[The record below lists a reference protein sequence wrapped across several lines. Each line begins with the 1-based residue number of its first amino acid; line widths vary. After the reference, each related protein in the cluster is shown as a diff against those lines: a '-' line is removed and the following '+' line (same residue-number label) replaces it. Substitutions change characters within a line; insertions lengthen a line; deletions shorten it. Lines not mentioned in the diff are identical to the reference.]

1 MRGKSVHYWAN
12 LELDEWQLRQKG
24 QKCQLGVILRRIA
37 CCDSGPWSICQP
49 SDSDAFKSLGGN
61 AERFYASLDH
71 IRQDA
76 SSAVEYFGQY
86 SRNTK
91 VKLSNFSDQRL
102 QMSTSRSLLRSF
114 LGGGCIWLTNGD
126 KTTCFLKAGVSIST
140 FSPQTDTGRSPTSWS
155 MTRGHEKFQEWAILL
170 LTFSKQWWWSKKLKM
185 VIMTMK
191 ATHRLPASSTVSWY
205 FTHLETKYFTYIE
218 TKYSFHLK
226 QNISL

>member
-1 MRGKSVHYWAN
+1 MRGVHYWAN

-37 CCDSGPWSICQP
+37 CCDSGPWSICRQILTP
-49 SDSDAFKSLGGN
+49 SNPWGCN
-61 AERFYASLDH
+61 AERFYASLDR

-91 VKLSNFSDQRL
+91 FTLSNFSDQRL

-126 KTTCFLKAGVSIST
+126 KTTCFLKAGVSRST
-140 FSPQTDTGRSPTSWS
+140 FSPQNDTGQSPTSWS
-155 MTRGHEKFQEWAILL
+155 MTRGHGKFQEWKWTILL
-170 LTFSKQWWWSKKLKM
+170 LTFSKQ
-185 VIMTMK
+185 
-191 ATHRLPASSTVSWY
+191 
-205 FTHLETKYFTYIE
+205 
-218 TKYSFHLK
+218 
-226 QNISL
+226 